1 MVASTKIKNKKLSI
15 AIALTR
21 GRYMLEYSLNTTPH
35 TSRSIM
41 ALRNDQLLRDLPGAA
56 AEGGGV
62 VRIDA
67 TWVKTAS
74 GRRVVELKMSKPLDS
89 LEQEAVKAEA
99 ESDWWAVTCRI
110 TIPEHPSKSVDI
122 SMSEDNTVAA
132 LKTRLL
138 ALYPELSQ
146 DDSLIDVDFDEQ
158 LERAMKPQS
167 KKSETPTKSPTKSQG
182 KPAPLVLQKP
192 REKAQEELPQTTRV
206 REKQETFGIS
216 NVIDAVRDMV
226 APMLESDEDEEVQ
239 DVDWESESGGVLKFA
254 VYSDDSDDELDDED
268 ESNQPLLKGQM
279 FGGAHAKNIIHYLP
293 AQMHESAEQKLILA
307 QHALEMLFPKVAS
320 WPPAAHLVAAIT
332 AAAFVVEMM
341 GFTLWATIAISV
353 CYFRVRGEEVLRV
366 RAEKR
371 AYKLQAKLET
381 RKKDLARMKFIA
393 ESVSQQGQVRALNS
407 TFSKATDISWANTT
421 FAAAWAGFL
430 REWVNKKV
438 QTSLCEKL
446 EQQRPVVLDKIQ
458 IADFAL
464 SKRPPAASAIRV
476 IRSES
481 QADGNNVVELAI
493 SSSGVGFSF
502 LVDAKLKLGI
512 PFKIA
517 VNFEAANLEARVSI
531 VFIRHAPFAKCI
543 RLSLADVPKTSLQIK
558 PEGLS
563 GIDVAD
569 LPGIDIWIRSAIEKA
584 TVTQVL
590 EPNALYYDS
599 EKHWNNR
606 KRDT

>member
-1 MVASTKIKNKKLSI
+1 
-15 AIALTR
+15 
-21 GRYMLEYSLNTTPH
+21 
-35 TSRSIM
+35 
-41 ALRNDQLLRDLPGAA
+41 
-56 AEGGGV
+56 
-62 VRIDA
+62 
-67 TWVKTAS
+67 
-74 GRRVVELKMSKPLDS
+74 
-89 LEQEAVKAEA
+89 
-99 ESDWWAVTCRI
+99 
-110 TIPEHPSKSVDI
+110 
-122 SMSEDNTVAA
+122 
-132 LKTRLL
+132 
-138 ALYPELSQ
+138 
-146 DDSLIDVDFDEQ
+146 
-158 LERAMKPQS
+158 
-167 KKSETPTKSPTKSQG
+167 
-182 KPAPLVLQKP
+182 
-192 REKAQEELPQTTRV
+192 
-206 REKQETFGIS
+206 
-216 NVIDAVRDMV
+216 
-226 APMLESDEDEEVQ
+226 
-239 DVDWESESGGVLKFA
+239 
-254 VYSDDSDDELDDED
+254 
-268 ESNQPLLKGQM
+268 
-279 FGGAHAKNIIHYLP
+279 
-293 AQMHESAEQKLILA
+293 
-307 QHALEMLFPKVAS
+307 
-320 WPPAAHLVAAIT
+320 
-332 AAAFVVEMM
+332 
-341 GFTLWATIAISV
+341 
-353 CYFRVRGEEVLRV
+353 
-366 RAEKR
+366 
-371 AYKLQAKLET
+371 
-381 RKKDLARMKFIA
+381 MKFIA

-606 KRDT
+606 KRDK